1 MHSNFLKEHPPHHHL
16 RSLERLQFRR
26 RDTITFFRDRCY
38 KIFYSYLFCCQCD
51 KMARLFLN
59 IWPNTTVQTCPI
71 TQNIRQSRTKI
82 LHNTWGG
89 FFKLPKT
96 FKILPYWQIFAQLVA
111 LIASNSWYLPNL
123 WWNFLKMGLSRPLF
137 LFIFVFNH
145 ITQFNKLMKSWMVCL
160 GLEPGAV
167 IRKAYTNP
175 LSYVCTLFVVNLHL
189 VMFSTPK

>member
-1 MHSNFLKEHPPHHHL
+1 MNVQHTKRAFKFPQRTPPHHHL

-82 LHNTWGG
+82 LHNTWWG

-137 LFIFVFNH
+137 FCLFLYLTTLHNSINWW
-145 ITQFNKLMKSWMVCL
+145 NRGWCAWDSN
-160 GLEPGAV
+160 PG
-167 IRKAYTNP
+167 R
-175 LSYVCTLFVVNLHL
+175 
-189 VMFSTPK
+189 